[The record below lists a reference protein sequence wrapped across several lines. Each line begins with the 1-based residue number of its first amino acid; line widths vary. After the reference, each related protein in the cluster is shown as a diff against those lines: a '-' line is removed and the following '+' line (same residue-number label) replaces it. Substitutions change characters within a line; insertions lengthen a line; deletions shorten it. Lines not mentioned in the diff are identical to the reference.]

1 MTPSATTESSF
12 FTRRIEHALTAADLV
27 VAGLLFLTV
36 FATGVI
42 HLESLPP
49 LWFDEGWTLCVAR
62 TWVERGHY
70 GCLLQ
75 GELAAPVL
83 SGHFPVVA
91 SIALSF
97 KLFGI
102 GIWQARAVGLLY
114 TYVALLMLYVIVRR
128 LYGQPIA
135 TVALGL
141 LIFVPFKWSIHP
153 LFLGRQVLGEMPMLC
168 FLLAGYACV
177 LRSKDGPGWL
187 AAAIGCWSVAWMA
200 KGQVAP
206 FFIAS
211 LAGTALLLG
220 FRGQWSTARRSVLLL
235 GGSWVGYQLLMAAKS
250 LLLAGH
256 TLPNPPANGL
266 TEAIAMVFVP
276 SIRLETIEYMLFSWP
291 EYTLGVGYAAW
302 RLLRADALYRGE
314 SLEPAV
320 RTMLLLLSGSWLAW
334 FALLSAGEPRYAFP
348 GLFVAASFTAALF
361 YDFTKGF
368 SATFVRAS
376 LSAMVQRRRMTGDG
390 AKVLVVVALLIVMGS
405 VVVQERYAFRG
416 REDERDLFE
425 LIAYLHTATPASAL
439 IETYDSE
446 LFLFLNR
453 RYTYAPPQALV
464 DVIRHHQDPNHPIRY
479 DALQAKPTLLVV
491 GEYGR
496 WAEFY
501 QPLIK
506 QGRVRL
512 VQTIGRYQ
520 IYQPVSSQS

>member
-1 MTPSATTESSF
+1 MEDAVTVSDF
-12 FTRRIEHALTAADLV
+12 V
-27 VAGLLFLTV
+27 VAGLLFLVV
-36 FATGVI
+36 FGTGIV

-49 LWFDEGWTLCVAR
+49 LWFDEGWTVCVAR
-62 TWVERGHY
+62 TWVEKSHY

-102 GIWQARAVGLLY
+102 GIWQARLVGLLY
-114 TYVALLMLYVIVRR
+114 TFGAFFMLYVVGRR
-128 LYGQPIA
+128 LYNQ
-135 TVALGL
+135 TVAMAALGL

-153 LFLGRQVLGEMPMLC
+153 LFLGRQVLGEMPMLF
-168 FLLAGYACV
+168 FLLAGFACV
-177 LRSKDGPGWL
+177 LRTKDCRGWL
-187 AAAIGCWSVAWMA
+187 AAAVGCWSIAWMA

-211 LAGTALLLG
+211 LAGTALLTA
-220 FRGQWSTARRSVLLL
+220 FRGEWCTARRLIMLL
-235 GGSWVGYQLLMAAKS
+235 GGSWGGYQCLLAAKS

-256 TLPNPPANGL
+256 TLPNPPTNGL
-266 TEAIAMVFVP
+266 TEAIAVVFVP
-276 SIRLETIEYMLFSWP
+276 SIRLETIGYMLLSWP
-291 EYTLGVGYAAW
+291 EYTIGLVYAAW
-302 RLLRADALYRGE
+302 KLCRAESVHREEALVQT
-314 SLEPAV
+314 V
-320 RTMLLLLSGSWLAW
+320 RTMLLVLSGSWLAW

-348 GLFVAASFTAALF
+348 GLFIAASFTAALL

-368 SATFVRAS
+368 SATFVRDA
-376 LSAMVQRRRMTGDG
+376 LSALVETRRMTFDG
-390 AKVLVVVALLIVMGS
+390 AKGLVAVVLLFAMGW
-405 VVVQERYAFRG
+405 VTAQERYAFRA
-416 REDERDLFE
+416 REDERDLVE
-425 LIAYLHTATPASAL
+425 LIAYLHTATPPTAL

-453 RYTYAPPQALV
+453 RYTYAPPQVLV
-464 DVIRHHQDPNHPIRY
+464 EVIRHHQDSNHPVTY
-479 DALQAKPTLLVV
+479 DPLQAQPDLLVV

-501 QPLIK
+501 RPLIQ

-520 IYQPVSSQS
+520 IYEPVGT